1 MSKISIFV
9 LCISFCQ
16 IVFSQSLIK
25 HFTTIPS
32 DYVSELTVEERL
44 KMINTLNDTSIKY
57 GKFESRITELDTIAN
72 YIKINGD
79 NMNSYGS
86 GHESN
91 YYFWNQKDTIIIAL
105 NHSNP
110 VLPDCSDWSFFK
122 FIEDSIT
129 EISILELVP
138 QLKVASYD
146 SLLDIKKIQ
155 EIDGGYYKTLQ
166 RRNKSGFDRYN
177 LDISISKVNKELS
190 IRHCWADIELT
201 DKIWQN
207 KTIIDKGAQTYHWS
221 ESSGTYR
228 Q

>member
-25 HFTTIPS
+25 HFTAIPS
-32 DYVSELTVEERL
+32 DYVPELTVEERL
-44 KMINTLNDTSIKY
+44 KMINT
-57 GKFESRITELDTIAN
+57 
-72 YIKINGD
+72 
-79 NMNSYGS
+79 
-86 GHESN
+86 
-91 YYFWNQKDTIIIAL
+91 Q
-105 NHSNP
+105 
-110 VLPDCSDWSFFK
+110 
-122 FIEDSIT
+122 
-129 EISILELVP
+129 ISIFELVP

-146 SLLDIKKIQ
+146 ILLDLKKIQ

-166 RRNKSGFDRYN
+166 SYNKYGFNDYH

-190 IRHCWADIELT
+190 IKHCWWNDLP
-201 DKIWQN
+201 DKIIQN
-207 KTIIDKGAQTYHWS
+207 KTIIDKGAQTYYWS

>member
-1 MSKISIFV
+1 M
-9 LCISFCQ
+9 
-16 IVFSQSLIK
+16 FSQSLIK
-25 HFTTIPS
+25 HFTAIPS
-32 DYVSELTVEERL
+32 DYVPELTVEERL
-44 KMINTLNDTSIKY
+44 KMINTHNDTSIKY

-79 NMNSYGS
+79 NINSIGE

-105 NHSNP
+105 NHIEI
-110 VLPDCSDWSFFK
+110 VLPGCDPWFFFK
-122 FIEDSIT
+122 IIKDSIT
-129 EISILELVP
+129 QISIFELVP
-138 QLKVASYD
+138 QLSYD
-146 SLLDIKKIQ
+146 ILLDLKKIQ

-166 RRNKSGFDRYN
+166 GNNKYGFDEYH

-190 IRHCWADIELT
+190 IKHCWWNDELT
-201 DKIWQN
+201 DKIIQN
-207 KTIIDKGAQTYHWS
+207 KTIIDKGAQTYYWS